1 MPKRKVVQIAVS
13 YTRIPPYTADDY
25 FQHVFALCDDGSVW
39 QHTLDV
45 PGPLRDDVHDFAN
58 VTRPSPP
65 AILRSRTAVL
75 LGAHLLEQHMK
86 RREKHRPRNL

>member
-45 PGPLRDDVHDFAN
+45 PGPQVWERLPEIPQDDETQGFGTNQLR
-58 VTRPSPP
+58 
-65 AILRSRTAVL
+65 
-75 LGAHLLEQHMK
+75 
-86 RREKHRPRNL
+86 